1 MSTEPQ
7 EEEIPEEAP
16 EKGPT
21 GKPAPPRAIDEVT
34 IRSYPKTVLFYPT
47 MLVSLIL
54 AILEWI
60 FPLTDQLKFVIG
72 FIWFVVFT
80 WNLFVLSFEFS
91 KGVIVALFL
100 TVVILILGAA
110 LVFTTT
116 GILPWIHPAIFQ
128 LYLNAYSLL
137 GFFLVFGFVILLSW
151 ISTRFY
157 YFRVTHNEVIYKKGL
172 LGDVERYA
180 TANLTVNKE
189 ILDIFEYA
197 LFRSGRLTIE
207 VPGRKLAIVIQNVPR
222 INSVERKILH
232 LLGRIEIDKT

>member
-1 MSTEPQ
+1 
-7 EEEIPEEAP
+7 
-16 EKGPT
+16 
-21 GKPAPPRAIDEVT
+21 
-34 IRSYPKTVLFYPT
+34 

-54 AILEWI
+54 AIVEWLLLPYPNI
-60 FPLTDQLKFVIG
+60 MYLIG
-72 FIWFVVFT
+72 FVWFVVFT
-80 WNLFVLSFEFS
+80 WNLLVLSFEFG
-91 KGVIVALFL
+91 KGVVVALTL
-100 TVVILILGAA
+100 TLVIVILGLA
-110 LVFTTT
+110 LVFATT
-116 GILPWIHPAIFQ
+116 GTLLWIHPAIFQ
-128 LYLNAYSLL
+128 LYVNPYSLL
-137 GFFLVFGFVILLSW
+137 AFFLVFGFVILVSW

>member
-1 MSTEPQ
+1 MSTEP
-7 EEEIPEEAP
+7 EEETPEETPTKTPTEKTP
-16 EKGPT
+16 E
-21 GKPAPPRAIDEVT
+21 PRAIDEVT

-54 AILEWI
+54 ALLEWLL
-60 FPLTDQLKFVIG
+60 PLPTNLLYVIG
-72 FIWFVVFT
+72 FVWFIIFT
-80 WNLFVLSFEFS
+80 WNLLVLSFEFG
-91 KGVIVALFL
+91 KGVVVALFL
-100 TVVILILGAA
+100 TIVIIILGAA
-110 LVFTTT
+110 LFFTMT

-128 LYLNAYSLL
+128 LYVNAYSLL
-137 GFFLVFGFVILLSW
+137 AFFLVFGFVILLSW

-180 TANLTVNKE
+180 TANLTVHKE
-189 ILDIFEYA
+189 ILDLFEYA

>member
-1 MSTEPQ
+1 MSTEQQ

-16 EKGPT
+16 EKAPT
-21 GKPAPPRAIDEVT
+21 EKPAPPPTIDEVT

-47 MLVSLIL
+47 MFVSLIL
-54 AILEWI
+54 AILEWVL
-60 FPLTDQLKFVIG
+60 PLPTHLLYVIG
-72 FIWFVVFT
+72 FVWFIVFI

-100 TVVILILGAA
+100 TIVIIILGAA

-128 LYLNAYSLL
+128 LYVNAYSLL
-137 GFFLVFGFVILLSW
+137 AFFLVFGVVILLSW

-157 YFRVTHNEVIYKKGL
+157 YFRITHNEVIYKKGL

-180 TANLTVNKE
+180 TANLTVHKE

-207 VPGRKLAIVIQNVPR
+207 VPGRKLAITIANVPR

-232 LLGRIEIDKT
+232 LLGRIEIDKN

>member
-1 MSTEPQ
+1 MATDQQ
-7 EEEIPEEAP
+7 EEETPEEAP
-16 EKGPT
+16 AKTSTE
-21 GKPAPPRAIDEVT
+21 KPAPPRAIDEVT

-54 AILEWI
+54 AIFEWVL
-60 FPLTDQLKFVIG
+60 PLPDQLKFVIG

-100 TVVILILGAA
+100 TIVIVVLGLA
-110 LVFTTT
+110 LVFTMT

-128 LYLNAYSLL
+128 LYMNAYSLL
-137 GFFLVFGFVILLSW
+137 AFFLIFGFVILLSW

-157 YFRVTHNEVIYKKGL
+157 YFRITHNEVIYKKGL

-180 TANLTVNKE
+180 TANLTVHKE
-189 ILDIFEYA
+189 ILDIFEYV

-222 INSVERKILH
+222 INSVERKILY
-232 LLGRIEIDKT
+232 LLGRLEIDRT